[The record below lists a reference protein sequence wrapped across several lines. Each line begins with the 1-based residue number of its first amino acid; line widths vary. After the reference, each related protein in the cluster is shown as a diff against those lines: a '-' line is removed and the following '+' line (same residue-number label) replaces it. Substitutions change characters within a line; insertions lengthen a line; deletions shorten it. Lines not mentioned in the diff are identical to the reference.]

1 MNQTSA
7 PKLVA
12 VALVASAALLGGC
25 ANDRSANVYSSSEA
39 LNEAHVRSGVV
50 ESIRPVR
57 IQADSEIGK
66 LVGAIVGGI
75 AGSNM
80 GQGKGSAVGAVV
92 GATVGGAVGN
102 AVDKQANTKDGIEI
116 VLNLDNGEV
125 VAIVQEADVNV
136 VPGQRVRVITRGR
149 VSRVVPLQ

>member
-1 MNQTSA
+1 MNKISPHIVLTA
-7 PKLVA
+7 
-12 VALVASAALLGGC
+12 ALIGSAALLGGC
-25 ANDRSANVYSSSEA
+25 ANDRSANVYTSYEA

-50 ESIRPVR
+50 ESVRPVR

-102 AVDKQANTKDGIEI
+102 AVDKQANTKDGLEI

-125 VAIVQEADVNV
+125 VAVVQEADVNV

-149 VSRVVPLQ
+149 VSRVVPMQ

>member
-1 MNQTSA
+1 MKPISA
-7 PKLVA
+7 PKRIAVA
-12 VALVASAALLGGC
+12 VLASAALLSGC
-25 ANDRSANVYSSSEA
+25 ANDRSANVYNSSEA

-50 ESIRPVR
+50 ESVRPVR

-92 GATVGGAVGN
+92 GATVGGVVGN

-125 VAIVQEADVNV
+125 VAIVQEADVSV